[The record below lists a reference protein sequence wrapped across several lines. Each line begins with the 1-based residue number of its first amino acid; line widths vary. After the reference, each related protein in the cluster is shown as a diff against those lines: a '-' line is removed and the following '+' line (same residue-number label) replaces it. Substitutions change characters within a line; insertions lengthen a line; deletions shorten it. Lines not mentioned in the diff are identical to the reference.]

1 MVEFPRRKPNFVE
14 KGGDTMSNVL
24 IIGVAG
30 GSGSG
35 KSTLINNL
43 EKEFGESICVMR
55 HDNYYRAHD
64 LLTLEE
70 RTRLNYDHPDAY
82 ETDLMV
88 AHLKEL
94 KEGHSIL
101 CPQYDFAQHNR
112 TKETL
117 EVRSAPVILVDGI
130 LILAD
135 PALRELMDIK
145 VFVDTDADVRLTRRI
160 LRDTRKRGRSVES
173 VITQYLTT
181 VKPMHEQFVE
191 PSRRYADFII
201 PEGGKNRTA
210 LEILETRI
218 RSHLAEE
225 A

>member
-1 MVEFPRRKPNFVE
+1 
-14 KGGDTMSNVL
+14 MSKVL

-43 EKEFGESICVMR
+43 QGEFGQRICVMR

-64 LLTLEE
+64 LMTYEE
-70 RTRLNYDHPDAY
+70 RSLLNYDHPDAY

-88 AHLKEL
+88 RHLAQL
-94 KEGHSIL
+94 KEGRSIL
-101 CPQYDFAQHNR
+101 CPQYDFTEHNR
-112 TKETL
+112 TKETV
-117 EVRSAPVILVDGI
+117 EVHSAPVILVDGI

-135 PALRELMDIK
+135 PALRELMDIR
-145 VFVDTDADVRLTRRI
+145 VFVDTDADVRLARRI
-160 LRDTRKRGRSVES
+160 RRDTRKRGRSIES
-173 VITQYLTT
+173 IITQYLTT

>member
-1 MVEFPRRKPNFVE
+1 
-14 KGGDTMSNVL
+14 MSKVL

-43 EKEFGESICVMR
+43 QQQFGQQICVMR

-64 LLTLEE
+64 LMPFEE
-70 RTRLNYDHPDAY
+70 RTQLNYDHPDAY

-88 AHLKEL
+88 RHLAQL

-101 CPQYDFAQHNR
+101 CPQYDFAEHNR
-112 TKETL
+112 TKETV
-117 EVRSAPVILVDGI
+117 EVQPAPVILVDGI

-145 VFVDTDADVRLTRRI
+145 VFVDTDADVRLARRI
-160 LRDTRKRGRSVES
+160 RRDTRKRGRSVES
-173 VITQYLTT
+173 IITQYLATA
-181 VKPMHEQFVE
+181 KPMHEQFVE
-191 PSRRYADFII
+191 PSRRYADVII
-201 PEGGKNRTA
+201 PEGGKNQTA
-210 LEILETRI
+210 LEIVESRI
-218 RSHLAEE
+218 RTHLAQAEE
-225 A
+225 D

>member
-1 MVEFPRRKPNFVE
+1 
-14 KGGDTMSNVL
+14 MSKVL

-43 EKEFGESICVMR
+43 QTQFGEQICVMR

-64 LLTLEE
+64 LLTYEE
-70 RTRLNYDHPDAY
+70 RAQLNYDHPDAY

-88 AHLKEL
+88 QHLAQL
-94 KEGHSIL
+94 REGRSIL
-101 CPQYDFAQHNR
+101 CPQYDFAEHNR
-112 TKETL
+112 TKETV
-117 EVRSAPVILVDGI
+117 EVHSAPVILVDGI

-145 VFVDTDADVRLTRRI
+145 VFVDTDADVRLARRI
-160 LRDTRKRGRSVES
+160 RRDTRKRGRSVES
-173 VITQYLTT
+173 IITQYLTT

-191 PSRRYADFII
+191 PSRRYADLII
-201 PEGGKNRTA
+201 PEGGKNHTA
-210 LEILETRI
+210 LEILENHI
-218 RSHLAEE
+218 RSHLAQEQP
-225 A
+225 